1 VTTIVGNWDSPQ
13 AYWNYVTL
21 TMQRHEQPAPWRDQY
36 TYLRAY
42 YWNNGLYEV
51 LRKTLTDLRIPTRDI
66 KGLRNPVFRVV
77 EFYATKLWPGSLPAA
92 LPVIT
97 TNKALVPAI
106 EQLWTWSNWGTEK
119 QTMARWFPMLG
130 DAFIKCNVTQKQD
143 GASMVWMQN
152 IDPEVVTDFRKD
164 QRGFLTYIRLDTP
177 LTQRLRD
184 GQVRRYVRTE
194 IWDKFTWRI
203 YEHSQSIGTEEEKLV
218 GLIETGSLADLGID
232 FVPFVWQPFK
242 SVGDERGA
250 CAFVNALDKI
260 DEANLQATR
269 LSEMIFRHNRAIWA
283 LLANQVDPTGRPMP
297 APKLPG
303 VSNDQGQETLELT
316 DDSILRIP
324 GNGSLHALVAPIN
337 YADALSVL
345 NAQMDELRED
355 MPELGYYAMRA
366 AGIDSGRAAR
376 ILLDDCHE
384 RAVEARSMAEAAL
397 VRAHQMCFTLGM
409 NTGAFTGLGTFDA
422 GAFDHSFRER
432 PILPVDEFEEA
443 QTVQTYV
450 GATVPLVSALRR
462 VHWTDDEIA
471 EMQKDQ
477 AKQHQQE
484 ADLAA
489 VAFEQAQRNFDQNGN
504 GQTQPD
510 GQAQTQPAQ
519 ADSKLQT
526 GVR

>member
-152 IDPEVVTDFRKD
+152 IDPEVVTD
-164 QRGFLTYIRLDTP
+164 
-177 LTQRLRD
+177 
-184 GQVRRYVRTE
+184 
-194 IWDKFTWRI
+194 
-203 YEHSQSIGTEEEKLV
+203 TEEEKLV